1 MTAFCSW
8 STSSQSCCG
17 RHVGIRF
24 WLWVLRPTDEMMRAR
39 SQDSIFDVTRQVPN
53 VEIRKGA
60 GPEGSTVSAFI
71 RGIGQSDF
79 NCALRWLPTDNL
91 AIDITGDLTNDKSEA
106 VASTLIDAPTFT
118 ALGPIYRPC
127 FVPPNKYT
135 TYETSTDSVGAFTG
149 QPFSTPPI
157 NHCKGSGAAATVE
170 YELMEGLSLEPSLH
184 TGNLRTTSPLR
195 PTVPPQWVDRSTTSR
210 AIHSRKS

>member
-1 MTAFCSW
+1 VALNDGFLQLVDFLAILLRPPRWDSL
-8 STSSQSCCG
+8 
-17 RHVGIRF
+17 

-39 SQDSIFDVTRQVPN
+39 SQDSIVDVT
-53 VEIRKGA
+53 G
-60 GPEGSTVSAFI
+60 
-71 RGIGQSDF
+71 
-79 NCALRWLPTDNL
+79 TDNL
-91 AIDITGDLTNDKSEA
+91 AIDIPGDLTNDKSEA
-106 VASTLIDAPTFT
+106 VASTLIDAPTLT
-118 ALGPIYRPC
+118 ALGPTCRPC
-127 FVPPNKYT
+127 FVPPYKYT

-157 NHCKGSGAAATVE
+157 THCKGSGVAATVE

-195 PTVPPQWVDRSTTSR
+195 PTVPPQRADRSRTSR